1 MPLNPGNN
9 TVVFDYPGVVED
21 RLHKVTAIPPSSTT
35 ITGCLMQPISEA
47 DKVADTAYSEATDKC
62 LAPVNATTQA
72 AAAEWFIQFNGANY
86 RVLGV
91 RPFYDSPWGRLDH
104 FTFICKAEAG

>member
-9 TVVFDYPGVVED
+9 TVTFYFPGIVED
-21 RLHKVTAIPPSSTT
+21 RLHHVSPVTSSSTVVN
-35 ITGCLMQPISEA
+35 GCLMQPVSEA
-47 DKVADTAYSEATDKC
+47 DKITDTAYSDATDKC
-62 LAPVNATTQA
+62 IAPVNDTTNLCA
-72 AAAEWFIQFNGANY
+72 PEWFIQFNGQNF

-104 FTFICKAEAG
+104 YTFMCKEEQG